1 MWRGAELVALL
12 SIVLGLLGVH
22 QIDEGYIGMY
32 WVGGALQTR
41 VSGPGLHFALPF
53 ITAIEQVQV
62 SIQTDYVQNVPC
74 GTSGGVMLTFDRIEV
89 VNRLHK
95 DRALETIRQF
105 GTHYDRTLIFEK
117 IHHVLNQFCSSRTLE
132 QVYISQFDSL
142 DEMLTQALQDDCNK
156 LAPGVEIIATRV
168 TKPRVPESIMR
179 NYEMSQFAFL
189 LLMLKFLVEIE
200 RTKLLIATEVQK
212 VVEKDAETERLRAT
226 IEATYDAEVN
236 AINMEMN
243 LHQKKT
249 TQEIHSIQNKMLLE
263 ATAARATADLMK
275 IEAKAE
281 ANQLLLTPEY
291 LEQKLVSAFTN
302 SPKVIFTSSL
312 PVLLNDMPSR
322 KPKKEREAQL
332 PA

>member
-189 LLMLKFLVEIE
+189 LLMLKF
-200 RTKLLIATEVQK
+200 
-212 VVEKDAETERLRAT
+212 
-226 IEATYDAEVN
+226 
-236 AINMEMN
+236 
-243 LHQKKT
+243 
-249 TQEIHSIQNKMLLE
+249 MLFMLF
-263 ATAARATADLMK
+263 RCCK
-275 IEAKAE
+275 
-281 ANQLLLTPEY
+281 N
-291 LEQKLVSAFTN
+291 
-302 SPKVIFTSSL
+302 
-312 PVLLNDMPSR
+312 
-322 KPKKEREAQL
+322 
-332 PA
+332 